1 MPSSRAID
9 ISRKGVTAIVHSFT
23 RLIWPPVCQNCR
35 KPTDESSGSLCLGC
49 WNDILKCTASTYC
62 PRCGK
67 DASLYA
73 ILNGRCPECVNAEI
87 EFDGIARAGVYGD
100 ALRRMIIDFKA
111 ADRTD
116 LDIHFRLLANSAFAA
131 APFAKEVEYFVP
143 VPLHWTRRLARGYNQ
158 SHLIARTIEHPAAR
172 ISTDLVRMRRTDLQ
186 PGNTPEQRARN
197 VRGAFAV
204 RRRHPFSGKTLC
216 LVDDVKTTGATLNE
230 CAVTLK
236 AAGAQKVYALVI
248 AVAGQANVA

>member
-1 MPSSRAID
+1 
-9 ISRKGVTAIVHSFT
+9 VTAVLHSFT

-35 KPTDESSGSLCLGC
+35 KPIGESTGALCQGC

-62 PRCGK
+62 PGCGK
-67 DASLYA
+67 DASPYA
-73 ILNGRCPECVNAEI
+73 ILNNRCPECATSEI

-116 LDIHFRLLANSAFAA
+116 LDIHFSLLANSAFAA
-131 APFAKEVEYFVP
+131 APFAGEIEYFVP

-158 SHLIARTIEHPAAR
+158 AHLIARTIDHPAAR
-172 ISTDLVRMRRTDLQ
+172 ISTDIVRTRRTHIQ
-186 PGNTPEQRARN
+186 PWLTPKQRARN

-204 RRRHPFSGKTLC
+204 RRGHPFSGKTLC

-230 CAVTLK
+230 CALTLK
-236 AAGAQKVYALVI
+236 AAGAKKVYALVI
-248 AVAGQANVA
+248 AVAGQRTD